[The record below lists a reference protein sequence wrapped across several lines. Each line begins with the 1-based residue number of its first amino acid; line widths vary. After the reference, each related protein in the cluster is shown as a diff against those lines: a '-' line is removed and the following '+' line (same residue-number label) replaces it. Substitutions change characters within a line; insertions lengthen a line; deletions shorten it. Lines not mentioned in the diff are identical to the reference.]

1 METAEKPNHFF
12 QDTTRIEAF
21 SDGVFGFALTLL
33 VLDIH
38 VPDRMAGETLPQ
50 TLIQQWAGFLAYL
63 VGFFTILI
71 CWINHHYMFK
81 FINRSSSKF
90 VLFNG
95 FKLLMVTTTPF
106 VTALLAK
113 HMQTDWGPSA
123 IRIYAL
129 NFALMGLA
137 MTGVWCYARAMGFI
151 DSKIP
156 GLLEANTRLYIFAAI
171 LSALIWLVTYISI
184 PASLGLFVLMFLV
197 FIFPEKMAV
206 MIMKCGAS

>member
-1 METAEKPNHFF
+1 MESVEKSNHFF
-12 QDTTRIEAF
+12 PDTSRIEAF

-38 VPDRMAGETLPQ
+38 VPEMVAGETLLQ
-50 TLIQQWAGFLAYL
+50 TLFHQWAGFLAYL
-63 VGFFTILI
+63 TGFFTILI

-95 FKLLMVTTTPF
+95 FKLLMVTSTPF

-123 IRIYAL
+123 IRIYAF

-137 MTGVWCYARAMGFI
+137 MTGVWCYARAMGFC
-151 DSKIP
+151 DAKIP
-156 GLLEANTRLYIFAAI
+156 GLLVANTRLYIFAAI
-171 LSALIWLVTYISI
+171 LSSLIWFVTYISI
-184 PASLGLFVLMFLV
+184 PVSLGLFVLMFLV

-206 MIMKCGAS
+206 IIMRKSG